1 MSIRDSNHMRP
12 FNLRLRGAADRKR
25 SRAAV
30 RRSIMAFI
38 AKLFSFVTVLVL
50 QSEPAAV
57 FAHEV
62 RPASL
67 QLTETQPEHF
77 AVVWKV
83 PQVGDMV
90 LGLHPLWPEQCRDA
104 VPVTRELLGQA
115 AVERRLLDCSGGL
128 IGKRIGIDGLNLTI
142 TDVLAR
148 IEFRDGVV
156 QTNLVKPGEPW
167 LVVEGRRPRY
177 EVAREYVVHGISH
190 ILFGADHLLFVFG
203 LLLLVRDGWMLVKT
217 VTSFTIAHSITL
229 AVATFG
235 YANPPLPPL
244 NAAIALS
251 ILFLGPEIVR
261 AWREESSLTIRH
273 PWVVAFAFGL
283 LHGFGFA
290 GALTD
295 AGLPRAELPLALLS
309 FNIGV
314 EIGQVAFVALVLL
327 MQRSFWQLEMRWPTW
342 FERAPGYLVGSLGAF
357 WTIQRIAILIGVMR

>member
-1 MSIRDSNHMRP
+1 MNNRDSYHLRP
-12 FNLRLRGAADRKR
+12 FDRDLRPSDDGEH
-25 SRAAV
+25 SCAAV
-30 RRSIMAFI
+30 RHPIMVFI
-38 AKLFSFVTVLVL
+38 AKLFSFVALFALPIGPT
-50 QSEPAAV
+50 AAV
-57 FAHEV
+57 AHEV

-90 LGLHPLWPEQCRDA
+90 LGLHPLWPEECRDT
-104 VPVTRELLGQA
+104 VPVTRESLGQA
-115 AVERRLLDCSGGL
+115 AVERRVLDCSGGL

-156 QTNLVKPGEPW
+156 QTNLVKPGEPSF
-167 LVVEGRRPRY
+167 VVQGRRPWY
-177 EVAREYVVHGISH
+177 EVAREYAVHGISH

-261 AWREESSLTIRH
+261 AWRGESSLTIRH

-290 GALTD
+290 GALSD

-327 MQRSFWQLEMRWPTW
+327 LQRSFWQLEMCWPIW
-342 FERAPGYLVGSLGAF
+342 LERAPGYLVGSLGAF